1 MNFDE
6 KLITIA
12 ENQKKV
18 FDAGKKSE
26 YDAFWDLF
34 QQNGSRT
41 KYSCSFGSGWNN
53 DNFRPKYSMRP
64 TTAYMMFF
72 NNSGEFINVDDFDAW
87 CKENN
92 IIIDF
97 SNCTTCTYAIS
108 TFHAKKFGTLNFG
121 KATALQNL
129 FYSHDASAGVVEI
142 DNFVVSDK
150 TVFADSTFQ
159 HAVNLTKLIINGTI
173 ASNNL
178 NVSYCK
184 NLTHESLMS
193 IITALK
199 DFSDAGGSYKVTLGS
214 DNIAKLTA
222 DELNI
227 IESKGWDY
235 A

>member
-1 MNFDE
+1 MTFDE

-12 ENQKKV
+12 ENQQKV

-26 YDAFWDLF
+26 YDAFWDSFQKNGNRTEYNNLF
-34 QQNGSRT
+34 G
-41 KYSCSFGSGWNN
+41 GGWNK
-53 DNFRPKYSMRP
+53 DNFRPKYPIRP
-64 TTAYMMFF
+64 TSAYMMFF
-72 NNSGEFINVDDFDAW
+72 NNAGEFILLDDFDEW
-87 CKENN
+87 CAENN

-97 SNCTTCTYAIS
+97 SNCTNCMYSLS
-108 TFHAKKFGTLNFG
+108 TLHAKKFGTLNFG
-121 KATALQNL
+121 EATSLQNL
-129 FYSHDASAGVVEI
+129 FYSHNARYGVVEI
-142 DNFVVSDK
+142 DNFVISDK

-214 DNIAKLTA
+214 DNIAKLTT
-222 DELNI
+222 DELQVIQN
-227 IESKGWDY
+227 KGWTY

>member
-1 MNFDE
+1 
-6 KLITIA
+6 
-12 ENQKKV
+12 
-18 FDAGKKSE
+18 
-26 YDAFWDLF
+26 
-34 QQNGSRT
+34 
-41 KYSCSFGSGWNN
+41 
-53 DNFRPKYSMRP
+53 MRP

-72 NNSGEFINVDDFDAW
+72 NNLGESINVDDFDAW

-97 SNCTTCTYAIS
+97 SNCTIFTYALS
-108 TFHAKKFGTLNFG
+108 TLHAKKFGTLNFG
-121 KATALQNL
+121 KATTLQNL
-129 FYSHDASAGVVEI
+129 FYSHNAGNGVVEI
-142 DNFVVSDK
+142 DNFVVSDN

-199 DFSDAGGSYKVTLGS
+199 DFSDAGGSYKVTFGN

-235 A
+235 V